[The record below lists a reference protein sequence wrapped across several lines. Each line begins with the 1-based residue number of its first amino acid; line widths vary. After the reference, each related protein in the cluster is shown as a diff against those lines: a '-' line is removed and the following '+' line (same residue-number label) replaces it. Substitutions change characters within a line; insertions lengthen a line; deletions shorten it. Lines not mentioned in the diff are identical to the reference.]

1 MNIRRIVRCVLPAT
15 AALLLF
21 AACDMLVSHPYDV
34 HVTGE
39 KNLTEKNIALI
50 TESMRGR
57 TSIRFAVISDTQKCY
72 DETADAVEAINAR
85 ADIDFLLHGGD
96 LTDYGATK
104 EFLWQ
109 RDILNGLAMPYVA
122 VIGNHDCLA
131 TGVEAYR
138 AVFGE
143 LNFAFTAGN
152 TRFLCLNTNA
162 LEFDSPE
169 PVPDFGFIRREV
181 ANARGAGIEKTVV
194 LMHACPGSEQFN
206 NNVAEEFQALIREM
220 PGLQMCVY
228 GHGHNVSADEFF
240 GDGVMYYQ
248 CATVAKRSYL
258 VFTLNADESYEYQ
271 VVEF

>member
-1 MNIRRIVRCVLPAT
+1 MNIRRIVRHVLPAA
-15 AALLLF
+15 AALTLLP
-21 AACDMLVSHPYDV
+21 ACDMLTSHPYDV
-34 HVTGE
+34 HITGE
-39 KNLTEKNIALI
+39 KNLTDKNIALI
-50 TESMRGR
+50 TEAMRGR
-57 TSIRFAVISDTQKCY
+57 TSMRFAVISDTQKCY

-85 ADIDFLLHGGD
+85 GDIDFVLHAGD

-104 EFLWQ
+104 EYLWQ

-152 TRFLCLNTNA
+152 VRFLCLNTNA
-162 LEFDSPE
+162 LEFDNSE
-169 PVPDFGFIRREV
+169 AVPDFGFIRRE
-181 ANARGAGIEKTVV
+181 AGAAQASGVEKTVV

-206 NNVAEEFQALIREM
+206 NNVAGEFQALIRQM

-228 GHGHNVSADEFF
+228 GHGHNVSADDLFA
-240 GDGVMYYQ
+240 DGVIYYQ

-258 VFTLNADESYEYQ
+258 VFTLNADDSYEYQ

>member
-1 MNIRRIVRCVLPAT
+1 
-15 AALLLF
+15 
-21 AACDMLVSHPYDV
+21 MLVSHPYDV

-50 TESMRGR
+50 TEAMRGH
-57 TSIRFAVISDTQKCY
+57 TSMRFAVISDTQKCY

-85 ADIDFLLHGGD
+85 GDIDFLLHGGD

-104 EFLWQ
+104 EFFWQ

-162 LEFDSPE
+162 LEFDSSE

-194 LMHACPGSEQFN
+194 LMHACPGRRGSRTLPELQKRRGNFRET
-206 NNVAEEFQALIREM
+206 VHDQCLGSALRPASSPATNSRAIPIRRYGPIPTWCRTNSTWPTTSA
-220 PGLQMCVY
+220 PGGAALLRS
-228 GHGHNVSADEFF
+228 GAAD
-240 GDGVMYYQ
+240 
-248 CATVAKRSYL
+248 CIRR
-258 VFTLNADESYEYQ
+258 
-271 VVEF
+271 